1 MSVNYNKLQFGG
13 KSKKSI
19 KDMTKKEFDEFHKKM
34 LQDIKIMFSD
44 MGCCVMWLLNESP
57 LNAYYCG
64 KLITKSKL
72 DSVAIKKNFFKMS
85 LIVPISRDESA
96 HASLTIKKSGV
107 TYMQLFTLLYD
118 YYNKHELSLEELHSI
133 GNDGWD
139 YVKEAIASIKKGK
152 RKYLIDIMGDL
163 CRFENVRKIRENT
176 YMLILGS

>member
-1 MSVNYNKLQFGG
+1 MSVIYNKFQFGG

-19 KDMTKKEFDEFHKKM
+19 DKMTKKEFDEFHKKM

-44 MGCCVMWLLNESP
+44 ACCCVMWLLNESP

-64 KLITKSKL
+64 KQITKSKL

-85 LIVPISRDESA
+85 LIIPVSRDESA
-96 HASLTIKKSGV
+96 HVSLTIKKSGV
-107 TYMQLFTLLYD
+107 TYRELFTLLYD
-118 YYNKHELSLEELHSI
+118 YYNKHELSLKELYEI

-139 YVKEAIASIKKGK
+139 YVKDAIARVKKGK
-152 RKYLIDIMGDL
+152 TQYLIDIMGDL
-163 CRFENVRKIRENT
+163 CRFEDVRKIRENT